1 MFHSIGTKASF
12 WALFALLC
20 TLNHRV
26 ILNPKLK
33 NKTTRTTIFFE
44 GCLRFGHLFV
54 SVNHHRGSHLKDGV
68 YVVDGKVMKDFG
80 YEMAP
85 FAQGFNWVSS
95 PTAIELENTIM
106 DWLGQVLKLPKAFLF
121 SCSGGVLLG
130 TTSEAI
136 LVTLVAARDK
146 VLSQIGRENICKLV
160 VYVSNQTH
168 CSVQKATHIIGIH
181 HKNIRVVKTMKSTSF
196 TLLPESLLFAI
207 HTDVQNGLVPCYLCA
222 TLGTTSTTTVDPLGP
237 LCKVAKEYDMWVHVD
252 VAYAG
257 SACICPEFRH
267 LIDGVEGA
275 NSFSFNA
282 YKWLLT
288 NLDCCCLWLKDPTFV
303 IKSLS
308 TNSPAYDPTL
318 IVPSALTSTGKTAAK
333 AQALHHV
340 PSTTLLVQHQLQIH
354 EIY

>member
-1 MFHSIGTKASF
+1 M
-12 WALFALLC
+12 
-20 TLNHRV
+20 
-26 ILNPKLK
+26 
-33 NKTTRTTIFFE
+33 
-44 GCLRFGHLFV
+44 
-54 SVNHHRGSHLKDGV
+54 
-68 YVVDGKVMKDFG
+68 
-80 YEMAP
+80 
-85 FAQGFNWVSS
+85 SS

-181 HKNIRVVKTMKSTSF
+181 HKNIRVVKTMKLTSF

-252 VAYAG
+252 VA
-257 SACICPEFRH
+257 F
-267 LIDGVEGA
+267 
-275 NSFSFNA
+275 
-282 YKWLLT
+282 
-288 NLDCCCLWLKDPTFV
+288 
-303 IKSLS
+303 
-308 TNSPAYDPTL
+308 
-318 IVPSALTSTGKTAAK
+318 
-333 AQALHHV
+333 
-340 PSTTLLVQHQLQIH
+340 
-354 EIY
+354 